1 MINVQTR
8 LKCFKKVYDLHDA
21 KLLLK
26 TVRVNL
32 KKLKDAVNNEVV
44 QITNLDI
51 LKTKINKLKNKISY
65 AITLIHISQYN
76 TDKQYITQ

>member
-76 TDKQYITQ
+76 TDK

>member
-8 LKCFKKVYDLHDA
+8 LKCFWKVYDLDDG

-26 TVRVNL
+26 TARVNL

-51 LKTKINKLKNKISY
+51 LKTKINTLKNKISY
-65 AITLIHISQYN
+65 GITLIHISQYN
-76 TDKQYITQ
+76 TDK